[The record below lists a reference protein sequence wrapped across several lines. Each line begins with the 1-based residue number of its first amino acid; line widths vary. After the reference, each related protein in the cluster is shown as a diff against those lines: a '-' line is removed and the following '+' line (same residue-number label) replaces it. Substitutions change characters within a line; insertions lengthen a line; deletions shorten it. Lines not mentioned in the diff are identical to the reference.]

1 MYAPVATRFV
11 TYDVPLDAACRAY
24 RDTVLAMPEMQE
36 WTALARAE
44 PEEIEEL
51 DMEF

>member
-1 MYAPVATRFV
+1 MKWPAMAEWVVA
-11 TYDVPLDAACRAY
+11 
-24 RDTVLAMPEMQE
+24 
-36 WTALARAE
+36 AREE